1 MRSTGLLAATA
12 ATALAALCLAVAAPG
27 QPREASATAAAA
39 AGAVSVTNSKAGQA
53 IFTAT
58 GMRPGQVAAGR
69 VRIGNGGD
77 VAGVFSVAATG
88 TTDTPGPLGGRL
100 SDRLALELHEVAGAR
115 VLKLYSGTPAAMG
128 YVPLGAFLPGEQR
141 EYELVAWMPDIAGD
155 NLLQAASM
163 SMGIEWRA
171 VAMATP
177 TPTPTPV
184 VTVSP
189 TPTPTP
195 TPEPPIVTIEVVELD
210 PDEAGLPSASSCL
223 PRRKVRFRL
232 RRPKGVAL
240 VKAVVRVNRRR
251 AGRAHHRR
259 RITVNLRHV
268 RTPRAKIRVRI
279 WASDGR
285 VYVVK
290 RKYRMCR

>member
-27 QPREASATAAAA
+27 QPREASATAASA

-88 TTDTPGPLGGRL
+88 ISDAPGPLGGRL
-100 SDRLALELHEVAGAR
+100 SDRLALELHEVAGAAR
-115 VLKLYSGTPAAMG
+115 VRRLYSGTPAGMG
-128 YVPLGAFLPGEQR
+128 DVPLGAFGPGEQR
-141 EYELVAWMPDIAGD
+141 EYELVAWMPDIAAD

-163 SMGIEWRA
+163 SMGVEWRA
-171 VAMATP
+171 VAVATP

-184 VTVSP
+184 VTVS
-189 TPTPTP
+189 PTPTP

-210 PDEAGLPSASSCL
+210 PDEAGLPAASSCL

-240 VKAVVRVNRRR
+240 VKAIVRVNRRR
-251 AGRAHHRR
+251 VGRARHSR
-259 RITVNLRHV
+259 RIKVNLRRV
-268 RTPRAKIRVRI
+268 RTKRAKIRVRI